1 MSSIAV
7 LLTVHNRKEQ
17 TLNCLS
23 KLFCQSIPDNYEI
36 HVFLTDDASTDGTA
50 EEIDRSFPQVNII
63 KGDGNLFWNRG
74 MHKAWEAAVQSKVY
88 DFYLW
93 LNDDTMIADDCIERL
108 LALSAANGDSA
119 IIVGSTCAI
128 GNPNQI
134 TYGGWKNGEL
144 LTDLTKSNKCETM
157 NGNIVLIPK
166 SVYNVLGMNDPKFRH
181 CLGDTD
187 YALSANEHGI
197 ACLTGVGIFGECDAH
212 EHPTIW
218 MDPFQPFAKRWKN
231 FFSPLG
237 NNPFEFFYFRRKHFG
252 TIAACAT
259 FFSNWLHFFFP
270 QCWVKSNN

>member
-7 LLTVHNRKEQ
+7 LLTVHNRKEK
-17 TLNCLS
+17 TLKCLT
-23 KLFCQSIPDNYEI
+23 KLFCQPIPDGYEI
-36 HVFLTDDASTDGTA
+36 SVFLTDDASTDGTA
-50 EEIDRSFPQVNII
+50 EEINRLFPQVNIVT
-63 KGDGNLFWNRG
+63 GDGNLFWNRG
-74 MHKAWEAAVQSKVY
+74 MHKAWEAAVQSKAHV
-88 DFYLW
+88 FYLW
-93 LNDDTMIADDCIERL
+93 LNDDTIIADDCIERL
-108 LALSAANGDSA
+108 LAHSSANRDSA

-128 GNPNQI
+128 GTPNKI
-134 TYGGWKNGEL
+134 TYGGWKNGAL
-144 LTDLTKSNKCETM
+144 LTDLTQSNKCETM

-187 YALSANEHGI
+187 YALRANEHGI

-218 MDPFQPFAKRWKN
+218 MDPSQSFAKRWKN

-252 TIAACAT
+252 TIAACIT
-259 FFSNWLHFFFP
+259 FVSNWLHFFFP
-270 QCWVKSNN
+270 QCWVKRNN